1 MAKVKTFTCEV
12 SIFKTKRAFEDLD
25 DAVNQ
30 FLKDKQAI
38 SVSDAPMTDEKGA
51 TIGLTRVVTYE

>member
-12 SIFKTKRAFEDLD
+12 SIFKTKKALEDLD

-30 FLKDKQAI
+30 FLEEKQTI
-38 SVSDAPMTDEKGA
+38 SVSDAPMTDDKGA
-51 TIGLTRVVTYE
+51 TIGLTRAVTYE

>member
-12 SIFKTKRAFEDLD
+12 SIFKTKKALEDLD

-38 SVSDAPMTDEKGA
+38 SVCDAPMTDDKGA
-51 TIGLTRVVTYE
+51 TIGLTRAVTYE